1 MDKPIRCAVIGHAPM
16 RFPWGFDE
24 EDSRCRKL
32 KIELAQQIM
41 VLRQSGVFQ
50 FLTACDCGV
59 GLYAALNPIH
69 IRAAVVCRQSS
80 PTRNTTKGRL
90 GASFSIKNFAKYRTL
105 RKHSKFGLNTVYSR
119 SFKMSIS
126 ISRTCYFENKC
137 PQTRMNT
144 GLADSFAKY
153 DTLRKNSHII
163 WQNCIV

>member
-1 MDKPIRCAVIGHAPM
+1 M

-119 SFKMSIS
+119 SSKMSIS
-126 ISRTCYFENKC
+126 ISRNGHFTK
-137 PQTRMNT
+137 
-144 GLADSFAKY
+144 
-153 DTLRKNSHII
+153 
-163 WQNCIV
+163 